1 MKPSEN
7 LIEKQ
12 VWSESITNKEQKE
25 RVANTIAAKA
35 ENGEVIGAGSGSTVY
50 LAIKALA
57 DRVKNEGLDIKI
69 IPSSLEISI
78 ACSQFGLQQT
88 TLLNQ
93 KPDWAFDGADEVDP
107 NKNMIK
113 GRGAALFKEKLLIRN
128 SKKTFILIDGS
139 KSVDAL
145 GTKHPIPVE
154 IFPSSLLYV
163 EQELIKLGATDV
175 NLRLAQ
181 GKDGPIITENG
192 NLLLDV
198 HFGKIEDGLEKQI
211 KLITGVIESGLFM
224 GYDVD
229 VLIA

>member
-1 MKPSEN
+1 MKPSKN
-7 LIEKQ
+7 LIERQ
-12 VWSESITNKEQKE
+12 VWSGNITNKEQKE
-25 RVANTIAAKA
+25 HVANTIAAKA
-35 ENGEVIGAGSGSTVY
+35 LNGDIIGAGSGSTVY

-57 DRVKNEGLDIKI
+57 DRVKKEGLDIKI
-69 IPSSLEISI
+69 IPSSLEISM

-88 TLLNQ
+88 TLMDQ

-128 SKKTFILIDGS
+128 SKKTYILVDES
-139 KSVDAL
+139 KLVDTL
-145 GTKHPIPVE
+145 GTKYPIPVE
-154 IFPSSLLYV
+154 IFPNSLLYV
-163 EQELIKLGATDV
+163 EQELMKLGATEV

-198 HFGKIEDGLEKQI
+198 HFNKIENSLEKQI
-211 KLITGVIESGLFM
+211 KLITGVIESGLFL